1 MGSNFKDLIQLLK
14 EAGWV
19 YDRTRGSHYIYVK
32 DGKSL
37 PVPKHNKDIGKG
49 LYHKILKDAGVK

>member
-1 MGSNFKDLIQLLK
+1 MGTNFKDLIHLLEK
-14 EAGWV
+14 NGWK

-32 DGKSL
+32 DGRAI
-37 PVPKHNKDIGKG
+37 PVPRHNKDIKIG

>member
-1 MGSNFKDLIQLLK
+1 METNFKDLIHLLEK
-14 EAGWV
+14 NGWK

-32 DGKSL
+32 YVIEIQD
-37 PVPKHNKDIGKG
+37 PRHNKDIKIG

>member
-1 MGSNFKDLIQLLK
+1 MLEKN
-14 EAGWV
+14 GWK

-32 DGKSL
+32 DGRAI
-37 PVPKHNKDIGKG
+37 PVPRHNKDIKIG